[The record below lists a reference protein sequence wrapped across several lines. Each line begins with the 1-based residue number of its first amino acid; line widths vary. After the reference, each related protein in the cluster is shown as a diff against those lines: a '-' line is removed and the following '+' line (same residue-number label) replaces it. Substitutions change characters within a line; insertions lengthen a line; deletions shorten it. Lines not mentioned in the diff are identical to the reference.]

1 MSPMSDELARTVG
14 IRIRR
19 LREGSGLG
27 VRELAREIGISP
39 SALSALE
46 NHRGGMSINR
56 LQLVASHF
64 DLNLTDL
71 LATEEAVTEGTEAPE
86 AEVFRRAAQSAP
98 AVQRGTGVSYQL
110 LGGASGHRLQPTLL
124 TFPPGAS
131 YERDRI
137 GHPGEEFAYVVL
149 GEIELLLGDDVHRLE
164 QGDGIRFRTER
175 VHAYRNASDLGMA
188 FVVSAATP
196 PW

>member
-14 IRIRR
+14 IRIRK
-19 LREGSGLG
+19 LRESSGLG

-64 DLNLTDL
+64 ELNLTDL
-71 LATEEAVTEGTEAPE
+71 LATEEEAGGAETAE
-86 AEVFRRAAQSAP
+86 AEVFRRAAQTAA

-110 LGGASGHRLQPTLL
+110 LGGANGHRLQPTLL

-137 GHPGEEFAYVVL
+137 GHPGEEFAYVIL
-149 GEIELLLGDDVHRLE
+149 GEIELLLGDEVFCLE